1 VAELFTAENLIA
13 FLTLT
18 SLEIVLGIDNII
30 VIAIVTGR
38 LPEAQR
44 AKARFIGLA
53 LAMIMRILL
62 LLTIT
67 WIMRLQTE
75 LFRLD
80 IIGIDHG
87 VSGKDIILILGG
99 LFLVAKATKE
109 IHAKVEGDGH
119 EAHASRASSFGK
131 AIVQIL
137 LLDAVFSI
145 DSVITAVGMAQEI
158 AVMIAAVVVAVIV
171 MMIFA
176 GRISRF
182 VERHPTIKMLALAFL
197 IMIGV
202 LLIADGLGQHLQR
215 GYIYFAMAFSLVIEL
230 LNMRARANADRRRA
244 KARPAEI
251 GD

>member
-1 VAELFTAENLIA
+1 MADLFTTANLTA
-13 FLTLT
+13 LVTLT
-18 SLEIVLGIDNII
+18 ALEVVLGVDNVI

-38 LPEAQR
+38 LPESQQ

-53 LAMIMRILL
+53 LAMLMRIVLL
-62 LLTIT
+62 LAIS
-67 WIMRLQTE
+67 WIMRLQNE

-80 IIGIDHG
+80 AIGIDHG
-87 VSGKDIILILGG
+87 VSGKDIILVLGG

-119 EAHASRASSFGK
+119 EAMAKRAPSFSA
-131 AIVQIL
+131 AIMQIL
-137 LLDAVFSI
+137 ILDAVFSL
-145 DSVITAVGMAQEI
+145 DSVITAVGMVDEVI
-158 AVMIAAVVVAVIV
+158 VMITAIVIAVIV

-202 LLIADGLGQHLQR
+202 LLIADGLGQHLDR
-215 GYIYFAMAFSLVIEL
+215 GYIYFAMVFSLVIEF
-230 LNMRARANADRRRA
+230 LNMRVRLNSERRKA
-244 KARPAEI
+244 KARAAEI
-251 GD
+251 GE